1 MFVITS
7 SMPNNFQ
14 YQNMIHT
21 LNKNTMKKKKKRKKK
36 EIYLAKD
43 LAGVEKEADLDG
55 GIGEES
61 ESAKKR
67 KKI

>member
-21 LNKNTMKKKKKRKKK
+21 LNKNTMKKKK
-36 EIYLAKD
+36 EEEEGD
-43 LAGVEKEADLDG
+43 LSG
-55 GIGEES
+55 
-61 ESAKKR
+61 
-67 KKI
+67 